1 MREETREEIRVDC
14 WEEIREEV
22 RAEIW
27 EEIREEIRGG
37 IRGLVVW
44 ESVMPL

>member
-1 MREETREEIRVDC
+1 MRVDC

-27 EEIREEIRGG
+27 EETREEIRGG
-37 IRGLVVW
+37 IRGIVVW

>member
-1 MREETREEIRVDC
+1 MREEVRVDC

-27 EEIREEIRGG
+27 EETREEIRGG